1 MRRLLACVLSLV
13 VCTAHGADA
22 GPDFSHIR
30 NVEQAEAE
38 VAQGRLIR
46 SYLFPLELG
55 GPEEAQNVLYLPAG
69 MEDAWRAVV
78 GSIGRFAEEGL
89 VDGLSV
95 EPTDNGASLV
105 PCRLKFVATSSN
117 GGAGFEPTLELWSC
131 S

>member
-1 MRRLLACVLSLV
+1 MRRLLACVLSV
-13 VCTAHGADA
+13 FASAAHGADA
-22 GPDFSHIR
+22 GPDFSHVR

-55 GPEEAQNVLYLPAG
+55 GPEDAQNVVYLPSG
-69 MEDAWRAVV
+69 MEDAWRSVV
-78 GSIGRFAEEGL
+78 GSIGRFAEQGL

-95 EPTDNGASLV
+95 EPTYNGESLV
-105 PCRLKFVATSSN
+105 PCRLKFIATSSN
-117 GGAGFEPTLELWSC
+117 GGAGFEPTIELWSC